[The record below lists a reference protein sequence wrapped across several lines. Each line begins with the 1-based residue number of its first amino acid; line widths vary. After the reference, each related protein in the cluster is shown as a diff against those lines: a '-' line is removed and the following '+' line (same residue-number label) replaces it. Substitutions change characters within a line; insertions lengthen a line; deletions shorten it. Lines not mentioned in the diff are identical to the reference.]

1 MATSA
6 VEPAPFLRRWRS
18 LRVVVE
24 DTSMLP
30 TLAAGDRLWVDPRA
44 VRFGSPPPVQSIVV
58 LRDPGWGGRWLI
70 KRVAAV
76 GPSTVFVVRTGVEV
90 RPTASDTPP
99 PDDAIDRSDVSLG
112 EVYVVSDG
120 ATGGR
125 DSRSFGPV
133 PYRTL
138 IGVAWWRYAPRERA
152 GPLRVSDPP

>member
-1 MATSA
+1 M
-6 VEPAPFLRRWRS
+6 
-18 LRVVVE
+18 VVE

-30 TLAAGDRLWVDPRA
+30 TLESGDRLWVDPRV
-44 VRFGSPPPVQSIVV
+44 VRSGTPPPVHSIVV
-58 LRDPGWGGRWLI
+58 LGDPGRGGRWLI

-76 GPSTVFVVRTGVEV
+76 GPATVFVVRSGVEV
-90 RPTASDTPP
+90 RSTAPSGPP
-99 PDDAIDRSDVSLG
+99 PSDAIDRSDVSAG

-125 DSRSFGPV
+125 DSRTFGPV

-152 GPLRVSDPP
+152 GPLRAPGRR